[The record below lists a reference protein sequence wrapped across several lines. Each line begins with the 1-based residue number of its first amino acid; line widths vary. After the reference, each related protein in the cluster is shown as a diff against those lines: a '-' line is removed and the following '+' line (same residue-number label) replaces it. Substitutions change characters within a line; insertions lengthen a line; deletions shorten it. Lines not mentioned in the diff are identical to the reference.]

1 MIIPYPPHL
10 MKISSMNLH
19 QLKIVQFAFYACR
32 HFTQEEDTSY
42 VVGKSYAVD
51 AFMHPFMIT
60 MVTRLKRNVPF
71 AEV

>member
-1 MIIPYPPHL
+1 

-19 QLKIVQFAFYACR
+19 NQKIVQFAFYACR
-32 HFTQEEDTSY
+32 HFTQVGDTKH
-42 VVGKSYAVD
+42 VVGKLYAVD

-60 MVTRLKRNVPF
+60 MVTRLKRNVLF